1 MWPYSWWEKI
11 PCELF
16 STVANFLSTFNAL
29 SYHSLLWG
37 CWPYYQKCHH
47 FHKGFNKSHGFRVN
61 HSNSQF
67 LSMTADPMTNL
78 IFLQFNQCH
87 IYPMTDLISLQFN
100 QCHNAIEWKVTSLFQ
115 GSLFSLSLSFSFGWS
130 GHVSSSITSNV
141 EKVLSLLVLDCLP
154 AELYRRGSPT

>member
-1 MWPYSWWEKI
+1 MYGPNYKI
-11 PCELF
+11 PGWLNYWFWEWTGVTLPLVREDTMWTFLHCRQLSVNFCQLLMLF
-16 STVANFLSTFNAL
+16 HITLVGLLAL
-29 SYHSLLWG
+29 IIRNVII
-37 CWPYYQKCHH
+37 
-47 FHKGFNKSHGFRVN
+47 FTRVNKSHGLRVN
-61 HSNSQF
+61 LSNSQF

-141 EKVLSLLVLDCLP
+141 
-154 AELYRRGSPT
+154 